1 MGVFLVICALLCLGV
16 IAWAIQSDDVSSDGA
31 CAIAFIFAIA
41 ALALLIMAGINI
53 NGVRP

>member
-1 MGVFLVICALLCLGV
+1 MGVFLVICALLCLGA